1 MSLLQEDLH
10 RHKGEEGEVDGQR
23 GGLQGEPPPACDLNY
38 DFNLWEKELNIEYKG
53 TLICFPFDT
62 CTA

>member
-23 GGLQGEPPPACDLNY
+23 GGLQGEPPPACDLSY
-38 DFNLWEKELNIEYKG
+38 AYNLWGKELNIEYERN
-53 TLICFPFDT
+53 IYMFFI
-62 CTA
+62 